1 MKITFKYLNREIDMP
16 LTEFQDTD
24 EKKLIIPHDELHN
37 LIYNSEEAAK
47 NNIQVHSAIA
57 VSEPGHYA
65 FFCIINDKN
74 GRRIEGFGESTS
86 GTLTTEISRN
96 YPALMAHKRAFDD
109 AAIKFLGCEGKVYSD
124 QQIDISGQQYSGADI
139 PSYADIAAD
148 ANDAGAGDIGD
159 DISGDISGD
168 ISEDISNDA
177 DSTATD
183 ASGDV
188 SGDISDDISSDV
200 SESVPASTAQPEKK
214 TASKGSGKSTPAPAA
229 SEEDDPDLDEF
240 DTTIIVC
247 GSLKREG
254 LSVRAAYEKKPDA
267 IEWIAKNLPGKNDTF
282 KAQKEICQR
291 FLEHVQ
297 NGGQ

>member
-1 MKITFKYLNREIDMP
+1 MKIMFKYLGREIDVN
-16 LTEFQDTD
+16 LTEFQDVGEAVT
-24 EKKLIIPHDELHN
+24 IIPHDVLHD

-47 NNIQVHSAIA
+47 NNIQVHSAVA

-65 FFCIINDKN
+65 FYCIINDKN
-74 GRRIEGFGESTS
+74 GRRIEGFGESTP
-86 GTLTTEISRN
+86 GTLTTEIGRN
-96 YPALMAHKRAFDD
+96 YPALMANKRAFDD

-124 QQIDISGQQYSGADI
+124 QQIDISGQQYGGYNSDSFADASDDASVPGTGDFSGDI
-139 PSYADIAAD
+139 SDDIASDAAD
-148 ANDAGAGDIGD
+148 NTAVP
-159 DISGDISGD
+159 SGDISGD
-168 ISEDISNDA
+168 ISDDITTDSSENAPAPTAQAKKNDA
-177 DSTATD
+177 PKA
-183 ASGDV
+183 AKN
-188 SGDISDDISSDV
+188 SS
-200 SESVPASTAQPEKK
+200 A
-214 TASKGSGKSTPAPAA
+214 APAA
-229 SEEDDPDLDEF
+229 DEDDPDLDEF

>member
-1 MKITFKYLNREIDMP
+1 MKIMFKYLGREIDVN
-16 LTEFQDTD
+16 LTEFQDVGEAVT
-24 EKKLIIPHDELHN
+24 IIPHDVLHD

-47 NNIQVHSAIA
+47 NNIQVHSAVA

-65 FFCIINDKN
+65 FYCIINDKN
-74 GRRIEGFGESTS
+74 GRRIEGFGESTP

-96 YPALMAHKRAFDD
+96 YPALMANKRAFDD

-124 QQIDISGQQYSGADI
+124 QQIDISGQQYGGCTPDSFV
-139 PSYADIAAD
+139 D
-148 ANDAGAGDIGD
+148 ASDDASVTGT
-159 DISGDISGD
+159 GDISGD
-168 ISEDISNDA
+168 ISDDITTGSSENAPAPTAQAKKNDA
-177 DSTATD
+177 PKATKN
-183 ASGDV
+183 
-188 SGDISDDISSDV
+188 SSA
-200 SESVPASTAQPEKK
+200 VPAAD
-214 TASKGSGKSTPAPAA
+214 
-229 SEEDDPDLDEF
+229 EDDPDLDEF